1 MKKKRKGIILAGGLG
16 TRLRPLTQI
25 VSKQLLPIYNKPM
38 IFYPL
43 SILININIK
52 EILLISDPQNIKL
65 YKKLLNSGKQFG
77 VNITYKVQNKANGI
91 AAAYVLGEKFLKKSP
106 SVLILGDNIFH
117 GSNLISSFKKASE
130 SKNSSIFTY
139 EVDDPSAYGV
149 LTSEKNKRFIIEKPK
164 TSKSK
169 KAVVGIYF
177 LDALAPKNARKLKP
191 SSRNELEITDLNN
204 LYLKKKSTKVIN
216 LDKGTAWLDTGSFE
230 GLLNASN
237 FVRTLEV
244 RQGIDIAPLK
254 ILGKK

>member
-1 MKKKRKGIILAGGLG
+1 MKKNRKGIILAGGLG

-25 VSKQLLPIYNKPM
+25 MSKQLLPIYNKPM
-38 IFYPL
+38 IYYPL

-52 EILLISDPQNIKL
+52 EILIISDSYNLKF
-65 YKKLLNSGKQFG
+65 YKKLLGNGKQFG
-77 VNITYKVQNKANGI
+77 VSLSYKIQKKANGI
-91 AAAYVLGEKFLKKSP
+91 AAAYLLGEKFLKNKP

-117 GSNLISSFKKASE
+117 GSNLIKKFKRAAN
-130 SKNSSIFTY
+130 SKYSSIFTY

-149 LTSEKNKRFIIEKPK
+149 LASKNGKKYIIEKPQN
-164 TSKSK
+164 SKSK

-177 LDALAPKNARKLKP
+177 LDALAPKNAKKLKP
-191 SSRNELEITDLNN
+191 SKRNELEITDLNN
-204 LYLKKKSTKVIN
+204 LYLKRKDTKIIN
-216 LDKGTAWLDTGSFE
+216 LDKGIAWLDTGSFE

-254 ILGKK
+254 IIKS